1 MNLGITDHLLER
13 LRAKDPA
20 AMQELMHLTRRF
32 AWETVYRMTRSREE
46 SMDIIQEA
54 YIRVWKNIG
63 QLDQKGS
70 FTYWFRSILRN
81 LSIDWM
87 RKNKKLSAVMIR
99 TDYDPESPG
108 SERSADREMELSELI
123 EFIKV
128 WIPGLPETQQT
139 VFVLRDMENLSI
151 REVMDETGLTESS
164 IKSSLYI
171 ARKKLKEDLIRAG
184 HT

>member
-1 MNLGITDHLLER
+1 MNLGVTDQIIER
-13 LRAKDPA
+13 LKAKDPA
-20 AMQELMHLTRRF
+20 AMQELMRLTRRF

-63 QLDQKGS
+63 SMDPKGS
-70 FTYWFRSILRN
+70 FKYWFRSILRN
-81 LSIDWM
+81 LTIDQM
-87 RKNKKLSAVMIR
+87 RKNKRESRVMIN
-99 TDYDPESPG
+99 TDIIPETQG
-108 SERSADREMELSELI
+108 GERGADRELELAELM
-123 EFIKV
+123 EFIKG

-139 VFVLRDMENLSI
+139 VFILRDLENLSI
-151 REVMDETGLTESS
+151 REVIDETGLTESS

-171 ARKKLKEDLIRAG
+171 ARKKLREDLIRAG